1 MMATPV
7 ISPPTILVLTTDA
20 FGGRGGIARYMRD
33 VLLAACEWRAGQ
45 GSLFA
50 IPRRISDPPGAL
62 PTNLRYLTV
71 GASGRLGALR
81 ALLQALREARRFD
94 LVICGHV
101 LLLPMAS
108 LVSRLC
114 RCPCLLFGYGIDV
127 WQPPT
132 SRLRRH
138 LARRVDGA
146 LAISSFTADQ
156 MCAWM
161 GFPRLQ
167 VTLLPPCVDLS
178 AFTPGP
184 RDGALAARY
193 GLAGRRILLTLAR
206 LDARE
211 RYKGIDEII
220 ALLPSLATTFP
231 DLSYL
236 VVGDGDD
243 RPRLQQHA
251 AAVGVADR
259 VVFAGWIPDE
269 QKVAHY
275 RLADAFAMPSR
286 GEGFGIV
293 FLEAMACGVPVLA
306 STLDGSREAVLDG
319 QLGLLADPRVP
330 ADLQA
335 KLEVLLRQPRGKR
348 PEGLSAFAYPAF
360 ARKVHTL
367 LDAWTPGAGSP
378 R

>member
-1 MMATPV
+1 M
-7 ISPPTILVLTTDA
+7 
-20 FGGRGGIARYMRD
+20 GR
-33 VLLAACEWRAGQ
+33 Q
-45 GSLFA
+45 
-50 IPRRISDPPGAL
+50 
-62 PTNLRYLTV
+62 
-71 GASGRLGALR
+71 
-81 ALLQALREARRFD
+81 QALWN
-94 LVICGHV
+94 G
-101 LLLPMAS
+101 
-108 LVSRLC
+108 
-114 RCPCLLFGYGIDV
+114 
-127 WQPPT
+127 
-132 SRLRRH
+132 
-138 LARRVDGA
+138 
-146 LAISSFTADQ
+146 
-156 MCAWM
+156 
-161 GFPRLQ
+161 
-167 VTLLPPCVDLS
+167 
-178 AFTPGP
+178 
-184 RDGALAARY
+184 
-193 GLAGRRILLTLAR
+193 
-206 LDARE
+206 
-211 RYKGIDEII
+211 
-220 ALLPSLATTFP
+220 
-231 DLSYL
+231 
-236 VVGDGDD
+236 
-243 RPRLQQHA
+243 QHA

-335 KLEVLLRQPRGKR
+335 NLEVLLRQPRGKR